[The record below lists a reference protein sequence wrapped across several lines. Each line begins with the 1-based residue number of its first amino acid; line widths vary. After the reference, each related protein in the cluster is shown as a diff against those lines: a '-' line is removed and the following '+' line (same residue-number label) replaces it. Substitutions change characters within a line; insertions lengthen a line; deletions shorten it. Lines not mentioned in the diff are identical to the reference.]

1 MSWKLENNTKRI
13 YNVFKRSKS
22 QIYSEDIEALKE
34 VLNHINDSNK
44 AYVNDNILFA
54 KLLTINLTQ
63 NLNYYGTIDVA
74 IKEAGRLLTLPLNHH
89 LEILRRNLNEQDL
102 QNYFESIGLLDW
114 KNTKEREANEQ
125 LLKEHEKA
133 IVEKCKKNW
142 TLEKVEKSL
151 INSANDFLKDVD
163 NYK

>member
-22 QIYSEDIEALKE
+22 QIYSEDIEALKD
-34 VLNHINDSNK
+34 VLNHINEGNK

-102 QNYFESIGLLDW
+102 QNYFESIGLVDW

-125 LLKEHEKA
+125 LLKNNEKE

-142 TLEKVEKSL
+142 TLERVEKSL

>member
-1 MSWKLENNTKRI
+1 MSWKIENNTKRI

-22 QIYSEDIEALKE
+22 QIYSEDIEALKD
-34 VLNHINDSNK
+34 VLNHINDGNK

-74 IKEAGRLLTLPLNHH
+74 IKEAGRLLTLPLNYH

-102 QNYFESIGLLDW
+102 QNYFESIGLVDW

-125 LLKEHEKA
+125 LLKDHEKV
-133 IVEKCKKNW
+133 IVERCKKNW

>member
-34 VLNHINDSNK
+34 VLNHINDGNK

-74 IKEAGRLLTLPLNHH
+74 IKEAGRLLTFPLNHH

-102 QNYFESIGLLDW
+102 QNYFESIGIVDW

-125 LLKEHEKA
+125 LLKDHEKE

-142 TLEKVEKSL
+142 TLQKVEKSL